1 MVSGTVT
8 AAAPARQPGPVPER
22 PVHLLLRAVQ
32 EGRHRGFPGH
42 DRRYAV
48 DAGKITGELEY
59 APIESFE
66 TGMRK
71 TIVWYLENLEWCKEV
86 MGEDYQKWLE
96 KNYS

>member
-1 MVSGTVT
+1 MDEIHPDRNLS
-8 AAAPARQPGPVPER
+8 PYSS
-22 PVHLLLRAVQ
+22 LLTYVKDR
-32 EGRHRGFPGH
+32 PGH

-86 MGEDYQKWLE
+86 MGEDYQKWL
-96 KNYS
+96 KTNYS